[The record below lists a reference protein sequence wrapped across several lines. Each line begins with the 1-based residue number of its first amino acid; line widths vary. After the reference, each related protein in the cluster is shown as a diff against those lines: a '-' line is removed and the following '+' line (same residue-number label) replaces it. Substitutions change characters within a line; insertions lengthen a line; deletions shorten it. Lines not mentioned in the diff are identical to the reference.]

1 MRTKLIF
8 AVLLCVCSVSVAKKF
23 TADSTGIT
31 VYNDNFGVVREDRL
45 MNFTHGTNLFKFTD
59 VASQID
65 PTSVRFQSLNNPDAI
80 KVLEQNYEY
89 DLVSKSKLLQKYIDK
104 DIELYLKGTGSEP
117 GQIIQGKL
125 LSAVGGDLI
134 IDTDQGMKIISS
146 SSVLSIS
153 LGQGANGLIT
163 KPTLVWLVNSV
174 IESATMTRT
183 TYTTTGISWKA
194 DYLATLNEA
203 SDKIDLSGWVTINN
217 KSGTS
222 YKNASIKLM
231 AGDVRRVQ
239 DRPEYRRNVR
249 YKLAMESM
257 ADSAGGFAEKA
268 FAEYH
273 LYTLGR
279 TSTINNNQIKQ
290 IEFIT
295 PALNVPCEK
304 VFIYDWQR
312 NAKKVNIKI
321 EFENK
326 EEFGLGIALPKGK
339 VRVFKADQADGS
351 LEFIGEDNIDHTA
364 RKEKLSLYIGNAFD
378 IVPEHTLVDSKNLGH
393 RAGFETRIEKHKVE
407 IRNRKDTAVSVF
419 VDEKFSKW
427 VNWKIT
433 ETNLQWEKKDATTA
447 RFKVDVPADSTFT
460 LEYTTDQRW

>member
-1 MRTKLIF
+1 MRSKLIF
-8 AVLLCVCSVSVAKKF
+8 AVLLCVCGGLIAQEVQS
-23 TADSTGIT
+23 DSTGIT

-45 MNFTHGTNLFKFTD
+45 MNFTQGTNLFKFTD

-65 PTSVRFQSLNNPDAI
+65 PTSVRFQALNNPDAI

-104 DIELYLKGTGSEP
+104 DIELYLKGSGSEP
-117 GQIIQGKL
+117 GQLIEGKL
-125 LSAVGGDLI
+125 LSSVGSDLI

-163 KPTLVWLVNSV
+163 KPTLVWLVNSA
-174 IESATMTRT
+174 IEAATMTRT

-203 SDKIDLSGWVTINN
+203 SDKIDLSGWVTIDNR
-217 KSGTS
+217 SGTS
-222 YKNASIKLM
+222 YENANIKLM

-239 DRPEYRRNVR
+239 EHRRRGREFEY
-249 YKLAMESM
+249 KM
-257 ADSAGGFAEKA
+257 ARQVMDSSAGFAEKA

-279 TSTINNNQIKQ
+279 TSTINNNQVKQ

-295 PALNVPCEK
+295 PALGVPCEK
-304 VFIYDWQR
+304 VFIYNWQR
-312 NAKKVNIKI
+312 SAKKVQIKV

-326 EEFGLGIALPKGK
+326 EEYGLGIALPKGK
-339 VRVFKADQADGS
+339 IRVFKADQADGS

-378 IVPEHTLVDSKNLGH
+378 IVPEHTLVDTKNGYH
-393 RAGFETRIEKHKVE
+393 WRIEKHKVE
-407 IRNRKDTAVSVF
+407 IRNRKDSAVSVF
-419 VDEKFSKW
+419 VDQKLSSW
-427 VNWKIT
+427 SNWKIT
-433 ETNLQWEKKDATTA
+433 ETNGQWEKKDAGTA
-447 RFKVDVPADSTFT
+447 RFKVDVPADSSFT